1 MGLVCAGKPADF
13 KVWSGD
19 DSYTLPLMA
28 VGGHGVICVVSHIAG
43 SSMKKLIAAYLAG
56 DNDEARRIHLGLLP
70 VIKALMTTAANPVP
84 IKSALN
90 AMGFGAGPF
99 RLPLVPLSDEQLQS
113 VVKVIRE
120 AGDLITF
127 KTGVK
132 VA

>member
-1 MGLVCAGKPADF
+1 
-13 KVWSGD
+13 
-19 DSYTLPLMA
+19 
-28 VGGHGVICVVSHIAG
+28 
-43 SSMKKLIAAYLAG
+43 
-56 DNDEARRIHLGLLP
+56 
-70 VIKALMTTAANPVP
+70 
-84 IKSALN
+84 
-90 AMGFGAGPF
+90 MGFPAGPF